1 MSPKTVSA
9 TSDHSLALVSPPPL
23 DHKPATKND
32 PIPISLFFKASL
44 FLPYFYCPHY
54 QLASIESKYLSIT
67 LGDEWLLHLKATR
80 SFCVKKPMNS
90 VCCFSNWLIL
100 TFVFA
105 ILTLLEFFPLII
117 LTFLG
122 SFRFFNDDFII
133 TSLFLL
139 LWQYFF
145 LLSSISSAIVGSLAF
160 STLRFYALVDF
171 L

>member
-23 DHKPATKND
+23 DHKPAIKND
-32 PIPISLFFKASL
+32 PIPISLFFNANL
-44 FLPYFYCPHY
+44 FLPHFCCPHY
-54 QLASIESKYLSIT
+54 QLASIESEYLSIT
-67 LGDEWLLHLKATR
+67 LGDEWFSHSKVTQ
-80 SFCVKKPMNS
+80 SFSVKKPMNS

-105 ILTLLEFFPLII
+105 ILTLLGFFALII
-117 LTFLG
+117 LTFLW
-122 SFRFFNDDFII
+122 SFRFFNDYLII

-139 LWQYFF
+139 LWRYFF
-145 LLSSISSAIVGSLAF
+145 LLSSISSTIVGSLAF
-160 STLRFYALVDF
+160 STLRFYTFVDF